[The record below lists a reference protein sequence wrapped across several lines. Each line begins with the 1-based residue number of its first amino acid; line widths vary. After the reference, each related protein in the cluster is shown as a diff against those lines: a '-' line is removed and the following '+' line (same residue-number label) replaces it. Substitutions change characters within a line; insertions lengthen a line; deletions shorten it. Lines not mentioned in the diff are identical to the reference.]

1 MKKLL
6 TGIISVTFVFFLS
19 SQPTNKLVGFT
30 SSSAPLSDSLT
41 FEFAISFDHEYKVD
55 EKLDV
60 LTLYF
65 TAVEY
70 EDFNRLGVIGKI
82 QRVAS
87 VKNVFLSKDEASVSR
102 VAVRIE
108 FDKNKSL
115 LKFAKAEDPHQL
127 TVYVFAKKALRQIQ
141 KKRTT
146 TMLACNDVGKKKS
159 TSRT

>member
-6 TGIISVTFVFFLS
+6 TGIISVAFVLSLS
-19 SQPTNKLVGFT
+19 SQPMNKLVRFT

-41 FEFAISFDHEYKVD
+41 FEFAIPFDHEYKVD
-55 EKLDV
+55 EKEDV

-70 EDFNRLGVIGKI
+70 EDFNRHGVLGKI

-87 VKNVFLSKDEASVSR
+87 VKNVFLSKEEAPVTR

-108 FDKNKSL
+108 FDKDKAL
-115 LKFAKAEDPHQL
+115 LKFAKAEELHQL

-141 KKRTT
+141 KKQTT
-146 TMLACNDVGKKKS
+146 TMLACNDVDKKKS
-159 TSRT
+159 SSLT